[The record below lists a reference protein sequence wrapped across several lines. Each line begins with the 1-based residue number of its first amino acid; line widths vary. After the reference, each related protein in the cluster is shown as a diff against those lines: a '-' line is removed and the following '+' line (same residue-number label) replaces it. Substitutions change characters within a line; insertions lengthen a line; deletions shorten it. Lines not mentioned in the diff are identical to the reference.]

1 MAHNL
6 KVAGSNPALAIL
18 KMLKKEQ
25 IIEELK
31 KVVDPELGLDVYT
44 LGLIY
49 EIKIKGKKVDIKM
62 TLTSPMCPY
71 GPQII
76 EEIKSRVGSINKEI
90 EVQPIL
96 VFDPPWKI
104 SDEIRSIL
112 GI

>member
-1 MAHNL
+1 
-6 KVAGSNPALAIL
+6 
-18 KMLKKEQ
+18 MLKKEQ

-31 KVVDPELGLDVYT
+31 KVVDPELGIDIYT

-49 EIKIKGKKVDIKM
+49 NVSIEEKKVNIRM

-76 EEIKSRVGSINKEI
+76 EDVKHRVSSLEKGIKVETEI
-90 EVQPIL
+90 
-96 VFDPPWKI
+96 VFNPPW
-104 SDEIRSIL
+104 EIPKEVRSIL